1 MTYANLNKE
10 LEAKTADLQNKIDI
24 LELQKIEMRMAFEKA
39 RAGKEKQ
46 LKDAHLIFFAKR
58 REMVDTYN
66 SLNKKY
72 EQIKIDFEEELKV
85 KDKII
90 K

>member
-1 MTYANLNKE
+1 M
-10 LEAKTADLQNKIDI
+10 
-24 LELQKIEMRMAFEKA
+24 
-39 RAGKEKQ
+39 
-46 LKDAHLIFFAKR
+46 IFFAKR

>member
-1 MTYANLNKE
+1 
-10 LEAKTADLQNKIDI
+10 
-24 LELQKIEMRMAFEKA
+24 MRMAFDRA

-46 LKDAHLIFFAKR
+46 LKDTYLIFFAKR
-58 REMVDTYN
+58 REMVETYN
-66 SLNKKY
+66 ALNKKY

-90 K
+90 

>member
-10 LEAKTADLQNKIDI
+10 LEGKITN
-24 LELQKIEMRMAFEKA
+24 LEDKIELLEIQKIEMRMAFEKA

-66 SLNKKY
+66 NLNEKY
-72 EQIKIDFEEELKV
+72 AQIKLDFEEELKV